1 MSQTVIEVTNDE
13 YHYVYHRCDCVDTH
27 QRDDGETTASWP
39 RGFIQLAVK
48 TDGETR
54 CPYCGR
60 VVK

>member
-1 MSQTVIEVTNDE
+1 MKQVYEITNDE
-13 YHYVYHRCDCVDTH
+13 YRYIYHWCDCVDIH
-27 QRDDGETTASWP
+27 RRDDGEMTAEWP
-39 RGFIQLAVK
+39 NGLILFVVK